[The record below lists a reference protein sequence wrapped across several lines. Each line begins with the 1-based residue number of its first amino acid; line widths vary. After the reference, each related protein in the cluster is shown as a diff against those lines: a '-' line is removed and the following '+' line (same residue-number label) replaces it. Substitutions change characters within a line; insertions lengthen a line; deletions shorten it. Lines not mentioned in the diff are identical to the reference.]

1 MPQDPAPM
9 DQLRDEPLRF
19 LETEQFQE
27 MLSVYRKL
35 KPLEQENPR
44 KFRNQLNT
52 YDFSDIYPIMDTYLQ
67 TRALSDPEAVSAV
80 IAEGA
85 PESVAFASTLLDIF
99 ETTVAERV
107 QEYDVLGN
115 SPATYFICGVW
126 ANMKRGR
133 EFHPASNG
141 ITVTYSQPDAYGN
154 QSVRYRNKDYE
165 MTLIFEAVSE
175 YTKNLS
181 WTAHRLLIYT
191 LMRGNR
197 DGWRDNCARF
207 NITEYMAWS
216 GLSSRDAAYRQLKK
230 DVQSITNIKLTAESY
245 KKYFESFYITH
256 LATEASI
263 KKYTGEVQI
272 SFAENVRQFLTQYYQ
287 LIPDWMGQ
295 LSENAYRMAF
305 YLYYRARKAPV
316 DDGGNFLVRVEDIIN
331 YIGLPTKEEVKN
343 RNYDEAI
350 IRPFNRAVEE
360 IEDISG
366 GSLQMS
372 FDYDNINSFLAGK
385 MTVGIDETIQGYR
398 HKIETRRQA
407 KQLETGK
414 KRASRKKK
422 ADNSADKPTE
432 G

>member
-9 DQLRDEPLRF
+9 DQLRGEPLRF

-80 IAEGA
+80 IAEAA

-133 EFHPASNG
+133 EFHPRPTASPSPT
-141 ITVTYSQPDAYGN
+141 IIRTPTEPEH
-154 QSVRYRNKDYE
+154 RYRNKDYE
-165 MTLIFEAVSE
+165 MTLIFEAVE
-175 YTKNLS
+175 AYTKNLS

-191 LMRGNR
+191 LMRGNA
-197 DGWRDNCARF
+197 DNWRNNTATF
-207 NITEYMAWS
+207 SIEEYMAWA
-216 GLSSRDAAYRQLKK
+216 GLKSRDAAYRQLKK
-230 DVQSITNIKLTAESY
+230 DMQAITGMKITAESF

-256 LATEASI
+256 LATEAYI
-263 KKYTGEVQI
+263 KKYTGEVHI
-272 SFAENVRQFLTQYYQ
+272 SFAENVRHFLTQYYQ
-287 LIPDWMGQ
+287 LIPDWMGH
-295 LSENAYRMAF
+295 LSENSYRLAF
-305 YLYYRARKAPV
+305 YLFYRPERPPSTKTASFRIKI
-316 DDGGNFLVRVEDIIN
+316 DDIIH

-343 RNYDEAI
+343 RNYD
-350 IRPFNRAVEE
+350 RSHHPPLQQ
-360 IEDISG
+360 G
-366 GSLQMS
+366 GRGDREHFQRLHP
-372 FDYDNINSFLAGK
+372 YGL
-385 MTVGIDETIQGYR
+385 R
-398 HKIETRRQA
+398 LR
-407 KQLETGK
+407 
-414 KRASRKKK
+414 
-422 ADNSADKPTE
+422 
-432 G
+432 

>member
-141 ITVTYSQPDAYGN
+141 ITVTYDQPDAYGT
-154 QSVRYRNKDYE
+154 S
-165 MTLIFEAVSE
+165 A
-175 YTKNLS
+175 
-181 WTAHRLLIYT
+181 TATRT
-191 LMRGNR
+191 MR
-197 DGWRDNCARF
+197 
-207 NITEYMAWS
+207 
-216 GLSSRDAAYRQLKK
+216 
-230 DVQSITNIKLTAESY
+230 
-245 KKYFESFYITH
+245 
-256 LATEASI
+256 
-263 KKYTGEVQI
+263 
-272 SFAENVRQFLTQYYQ
+272 
-287 LIPDWMGQ
+287 
-295 LSENAYRMAF
+295 
-305 YLYYRARKAPV
+305 
-316 DDGGNFLVRVEDIIN
+316 
-331 YIGLPTKEEVKN
+331 
-343 RNYDEAI
+343 
-350 IRPFNRAVEE
+350 
-360 IEDISG
+360 
-366 GSLQMS
+366 
-372 FDYDNINSFLAGK
+372 
-385 MTVGIDETIQGYR
+385 
-398 HKIETRRQA
+398 
-407 KQLETGK
+407 
-414 KRASRKKK
+414 
-422 ADNSADKPTE
+422 
-432 G
+432 

>member
-9 DQLRDEPLRF
+9 DQLRDDPLRF

-52 YDFSDIYPIMDTYLQ
+52 YDFSDIYPIMDAYLQ
-67 TRALSDPEAVSAV
+67 ERALSDSEAVSAV
-80 IAEGA
+80 IAEAA

-366 GSLQMS
+366 GSLHMS

-407 KQLETGK
+407 KQLEAGK
-414 KRASRKKK
+414 KRASCKKK

>member
-52 YDFSDIYPIMDTYLQ
+52 YDFSDIYPLMDTYLQ

>member
-141 ITVTYSQPDAYGN
+141 ITVTYDQPDAYGN
-154 QSVRYRNKDYE
+154 QNIRYRNKDYE
-165 MTLIFEAVSE
+165 MTLIFEAVE
-175 YTKNLS
+175 AYTKNLS

-191 LMRGNR
+191 LMRGNA
-197 DGWRDNCARF
+197 DNWRNNTATF
-207 NITEYMAWS
+207 SIEEYMAWA
-216 GLSSRDAAYRQLKK
+216 GLKSRDAAYRQLKK
-230 DVQSITNIKLTAESY
+230 DMQAITGMKITAESF
-245 KKYFESFYITH
+245 KKYFESFYIT
-256 LATEASI
+256 
-263 KKYTGEVQI
+263 
-272 SFAENVRQFLTQYYQ
+272 
-287 LIPDWMGQ
+287 
-295 LSENAYRMAF
+295 
-305 YLYYRARKAPV
+305 
-316 DDGGNFLVRVEDIIN
+316 
-331 YIGLPTKEEVKN
+331 
-343 RNYDEAI
+343 
-350 IRPFNRAVEE
+350 
-360 IEDISG
+360 
-366 GSLQMS
+366 
-372 FDYDNINSFLAGK
+372 
-385 MTVGIDETIQGYR
+385 
-398 HKIETRRQA
+398 
-407 KQLETGK
+407 
-414 KRASRKKK
+414 
-422 ADNSADKPTE
+422 
-432 G
+432 

>member
-115 SPATYFICGVW
+115 R

-141 ITVTYSQPDAYGN
+141 ITVTYDQPDAYGN
-154 QSVRYRNKDYE
+154 QNIRYRNKDYE
-165 MTLIFEAVSE
+165 MTLIFEAVE
-175 YTKNLS
+175 AYTKTLS

-191 LMRGNR
+191 LMRGNA
-197 DGWRDNCARF
+197 DNWRNNTATF
-207 NITEYMAWS
+207 SIEEYMAWA
-216 GLSSRDAAYRQLKK
+216 GLKSRDAAYRQLKK
-230 DVQSITNIKLTAESY
+230 DMQAITG
-245 KKYFESFYITH
+245 ITH
-256 LATEASI
+256 LATEAYI
-263 KKYTGEVQI
+263 KKYTGEVHI
-272 SFAENVRQFLTQYYQ
+272 SFAENVRHFLTQYYQ
-287 LIPDWMGQ
+287 LIPDWMGH
-295 LSENAYRMAF
+295 LSENSYRLAF
-305 YLYYRARKAPV
+305 YLFYRARKAPI
-316 DDGGNFLVRVEDIIN
+316 DENGSFRIKIDDIIH

-350 IRPFNRAVEE
+350 IRPFNKAVEE
-360 IEDISG
+360 IESISN
-366 GSLQMS
+366 GSIHMD
-372 FDYDNINSFLAGK
+372 FDYDDINTFLAGR
-385 MTVGIDETIQGYR
+385 MNVGIDQTLWDYIQ
-398 HKIETRRQA
+398 KLDKTRAA
-407 KQLETGK
+407 KQLKGK
-414 KRASRKKK
+414 TPHKK
-422 ADNSADKPTE
+422 APKAED
-432 G
+432 